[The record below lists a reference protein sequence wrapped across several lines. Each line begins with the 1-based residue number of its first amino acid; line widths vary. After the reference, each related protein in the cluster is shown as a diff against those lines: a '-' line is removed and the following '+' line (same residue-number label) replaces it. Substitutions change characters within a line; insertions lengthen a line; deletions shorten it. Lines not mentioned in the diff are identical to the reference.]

1 MGLMIRAESTADRQ
15 AIFAIHQ
22 AAFDGDG
29 ESRLVDLLRGQAL
42 PFISFVAEVD
52 ARVVGHIAFSPMT
65 LPGGSPKLVM
75 GLAPAGVL
83 PAWQRRGVGAALCV
97 AGLDE
102 CRRIGAEAVFVLGH
116 AAYYP
121 RFGFAPA
128 SRFGIGT
135 EYDVP
140 DDHFM
145 ALELVPGALAG
156 VTGKVKYHAAFAE
169 L

>member
-1 MGLMIRAESTADRQ
+1 MIS
-15 AIFAIHQ
+15 
-22 AAFDGDG
+22 
-29 ESRLVDLLRGQAL
+29 L
-42 PFISFVAEVD
+42 VAEESSH
-52 ARVVGHIAFSPMT
+52 VVGHVFFSPMT
-65 LPGGSPKLVM
+65 LPGDVQKLVM
-75 GLAPAGVL
+75 GLAPLGVL
-83 PAWQRRGVGAALCV
+83 PARQHKGIGSALIV

-102 CRRIGAEAVFVLGH
+102 CRKMGAEAVFVLGH
-116 AAYYP
+116 ADYYP
-121 RFGFAPA
+121 KFGFVPA

-169 L
+169 LF